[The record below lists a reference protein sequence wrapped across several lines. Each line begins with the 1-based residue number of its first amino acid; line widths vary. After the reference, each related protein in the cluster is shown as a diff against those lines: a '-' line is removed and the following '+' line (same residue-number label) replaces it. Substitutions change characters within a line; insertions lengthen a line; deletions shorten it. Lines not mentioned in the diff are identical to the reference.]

1 MGYAESVDG
10 YKWERKDDL
19 VGIHKSE
26 NPADFDYQMI
36 NYAHCY
42 EHNGKKY
49 LLYNGNGFGA
59 AGFAYAVLEK

>member
-1 MGYAESVDG
+1 
-10 YKWERKDDL
+10 
-19 VGIHKSE
+19 
-26 NPADFDYQMI
+26 MI